1 MIQVLLV
8 CDDIV
13 LLAKEHN
20 AQFCRQKAEYLTKD
34 RDSSALLICAC
45 WDAVLKL
52 LSLRKWFWTFW
63 EH

>member
-52 LSLRKWFWTFW
+52 LSLRK
-63 EH
+63 